1 MEAKDILLRP
11 LLEVTR
17 QFIIPVFQRD
27 YSWDEI
33 RCDQLWRDV
42 KRVGGNAALNVHF
55 IGSVVYIAAENSSA
69 DVPRWLLID
78 GQQRLTTITLMLV
91 ALRDRMRTERKE
103 GWPSAEQLE
112 NQYLLNQYA
121 TGDLRHKLQ
130 LRRRDDATLKWL
142 IDRRDAADGKPAE
155 VSKRILENY
164 EDFKRR
170 LDSEDPKVIYDGL
183 LKLKLVHV
191 ILHRGQDDP
200 QMIFES
206 MNSTGM
212 DLTPGDLVRNYVLMR
227 QEEAEQTRLY
237 TERWQPIEQCFGS
250 QYRERFDTF
259 LNHYLVIRT
268 RQNKPV
274 KAVEVYPQFK
284 IYFEGVRATRGLDDE
299 LADMG
304 SYARYYVRCALGQEP
319 DVRLKAAFARLTD
332 LVVVAAPVV
341 MQLYAF
347 YEEGRM
353 DANSFLTAVGLLE
366 SYVFRR
372 SICDMQTRGLGN
384 IMSTLVHKLR
394 AEDPLGSL
402 KVSLKMRGEAQR
414 FPDDD
419 EFRLALET
427 RDLYHTDNCAILLD
441 RLENHDTR
449 ERVSTKDYTIEHV
462 MPQNEALHKEWQ
474 EMLGADW
481 KTVQKTWLHR
491 LGNLTLTGYN
501 STYSDRPFKDKK
513 TIDHGFN
520 VSPLRLNQYIKA
532 QPVWTAT
539 EMEARGKEWAKKA
552 LKEWPPL
559 VVATEDVQ
567 RARLAELQERS
578 SRYTLDT
585 LDISEETAGLFQ
597 EVRTAMLGLGPDI
610 VEVFHSKSVTYRGL
624 EYVVEVLPGAR
635 HLVLLFNLDYAACDD
650 PSGNAQNMEERAFVV
665 NAQESG
671 GVLLR
676 IDDIDQV
683 AAAVH
688 IARQSYAGIN
698 SRA

>member
-42 KRVGGNAALNVHF
+42 KRVGGNPALNVHF
-55 IGSVVYIAAENSSA
+55 IGSVVYIAAERSSA

-78 GQQRLTTITLMLV
+78 GQQRLTTITLMLI
-91 ALRDRMRTERKE
+91 ALRDRVRAGREE

-112 NQYLLNQYA
+112 NQYLVNQYA

-142 IDRRDAADGKPAE
+142 IDRRNDTDGRPE
-155 VSKRILENY
+155 VVSKRILENY

-170 LDSEDPKVIYDGL
+170 LAGEDPKVIYDGL
-183 LKLKLVHV
+183 LKLMLVHV

-304 SYARYYVRCALGQEP
+304 KYARYYVRCALGQEP
-319 DVRLKAAFARLTD
+319 DARLKAAFTKLTA

-341 MQLYAF
+341 MQLYA
-347 YEEGRM
+347 YYDEDRM
-353 DANSFLTAVGLLE
+353 DADAFIAAVGLLE

-384 IMSTLVHKLR
+384 TMSTLVNKLR
-394 AEDPLGSL
+394 PEDPLGSL
-402 KVSLKMRGEAQR
+402 KVALKLRGAGQR

-427 RDLYHTDNCAILLD
+427 RDLYHTDNCGVLLN
-441 RLENHDTR
+441 RLENHGSR
-449 ERVSTKDYTIEHV
+449 EVVNTASYTIEHIL
-462 MPQNEALHKEWQ
+462 PQNEALNKEWQ
-474 EMLGADW
+474 DMLGADW
-481 KTVQKTWLHR
+481 KAVQKTWLHR

-501 STYSDRPFKDKK
+501 STYSDRPFTEKK
-513 TIDHGFN
+513 TIEHGFN
-520 VSPLRLNQYIKA
+520 VSPLRLNQYVKA
-532 QPVWTAT
+532 QPVWTVR
-539 EMEARGKEWAKKA
+539 EMEERGKKLAEKA
-552 LKEWPPL
+552 LVEWPPL
-559 VVATEDVQ
+559 VVANEDVQ
-567 RARLAELQERS
+567 RAKLLELQERS
-578 SRYTLDT
+578 SRYSVETLDM
-585 LDISEETAGLFQ
+585 SEEAATLFN
-597 EVRTAMLGLGPDI
+597 EVGAAMRGLGPDI
-610 VEVFHSKSVTYRGL
+610 VEVFHTKSVTYRAL
-624 EYVVEVLPGAR
+624 DYVVEVLPRAR
-635 HLVLLFNLDYAACDD
+635 HLVLLFNLDYADCDD
-650 PSGNAQNMEERAFVV
+650 PSGDAQNMEERAFVV

-671 GVLLR
+671 GVLYR

-688 IARQSYAGIN
+688 IAKQAYEAIGS
-698 SRA
+698 